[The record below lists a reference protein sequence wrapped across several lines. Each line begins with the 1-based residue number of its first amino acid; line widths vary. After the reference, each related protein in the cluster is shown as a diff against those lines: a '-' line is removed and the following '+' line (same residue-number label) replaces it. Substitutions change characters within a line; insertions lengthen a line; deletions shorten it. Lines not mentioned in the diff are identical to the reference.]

1 MPRTTCSDNCFLPRK
16 TKGLFLAYVSRVDL
30 LYTVLKTI
38 LNIEKYYQDFYT
50 CSSTIPF
57 RLCPPCTAAHI
68 FRNKQYVLF
77 EDCFHFNLIHKVA
90 LQLNETLS
98 DLQKD
103 PRSHFIC
110 KITQERFHF
119 KHKCFFTGRICQM
132 DLQRAQSIWEEKKKE
147 AIISNQ
153 PTTMLKRL

>member
-77 EDCFHFNLIHKVA
+77 EDCFDFNLIHKVA

-110 KITQERFHF
+110 KITHERFHF
-119 KHKCFFTGRICQM
+119 EHKYFFTGRICEM
-132 DLQRAQSIWEEKKKE
+132 DYKGHRAFGKRKKKRRSSL
-147 AIISNQ
+147 ISQ
-153 PTTMLKRL
+153 LPC